1 MRTTQMNVA
10 PDAASSDMKSVTLDY
25 RRVKILLF
33 PSTAWLMQLSAFMS
47 VPNFQI
53 DCLIYS
59 FSP

>member
-1 MRTTQMNVA
+1 MNVA